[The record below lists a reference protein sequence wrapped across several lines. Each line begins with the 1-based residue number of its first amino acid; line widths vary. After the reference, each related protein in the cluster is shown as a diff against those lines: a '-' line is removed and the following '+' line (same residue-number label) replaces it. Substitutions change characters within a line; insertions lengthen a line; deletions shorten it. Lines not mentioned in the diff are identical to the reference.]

1 MITLLKK
8 AGIVFVFSDKEGKA
22 LRGRGVSQVWDTEAR
37 VPRDKPM
44 ALSDAWSG
52 AVGAGL
58 GVAANLKRHDPLI
71 QWCTRVENWQS
82 LHEGRD
88 GLTASQVSRGW
99 KYTIADVVATC

>member
-22 LRGRGVSQVWDTEAR
+22 LRARGVSQVWDTEAR
-37 VPRDKPM
+37 VPRNKPM
-44 ALSDAWSG
+44 ALSDAWSE

-58 GVAANLKRHDPLI
+58 GVAANLKRHDPSI